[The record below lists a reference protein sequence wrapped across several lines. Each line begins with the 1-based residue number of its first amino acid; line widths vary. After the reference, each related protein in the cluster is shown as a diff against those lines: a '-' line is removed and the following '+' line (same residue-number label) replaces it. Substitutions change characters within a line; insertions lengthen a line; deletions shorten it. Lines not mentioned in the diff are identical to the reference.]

1 MHAELAQIGG
11 IVGAAGLAILL
22 LAPAG
27 RVRLVGLVAWAAGG
41 AALAASLA
49 PGGRGVLIAAA
60 GAAAVV
66 GAVVLAVLFLRW
78 PWLVP
83 VLTLACVPARVPVAL
98 EGEDANLLL
107 PLYAVV
113 AGVGLALGW
122 ELLRGDQRA
131 RELGPLA
138 WPLAAFVAVVG
149 ALAGAGRRT
158 CARARSTS
166 ARSCSPSRSSRSR
179 SAGCRGAGAGSR
191 SCSHSSWRWRWCSPR
206 SAPASG

>member
-1 MHAELAQIGG
+1 MQAELAQTGG

-41 AALAASLA
+41 AAVAFSLA
-49 PGGRGVLIAAA
+49 PGGRGVLVAAA

-83 VLTLACVPARVPVAL
+83 VLTLACVPSRVPVAL

-113 AGVGLALGW
+113 AGAGLAFGW
-122 ELLRGDQRA
+122 ELLRGDRRQ

-138 WPLAAFVAVVG
+138 WPLAAFVLWSALSLLWSPDVRDG
-149 ALAGAGRRT
+149 AID
-158 CARARSTS
+158 S
-166 ARSCSPSRSSRSR
+166 APSCSRSR
-179 SAGCRGAGAGSR
+179 CSR
-191 SCSHSSWRWRWCSPR
+191 S
-206 SAPASG
+206 